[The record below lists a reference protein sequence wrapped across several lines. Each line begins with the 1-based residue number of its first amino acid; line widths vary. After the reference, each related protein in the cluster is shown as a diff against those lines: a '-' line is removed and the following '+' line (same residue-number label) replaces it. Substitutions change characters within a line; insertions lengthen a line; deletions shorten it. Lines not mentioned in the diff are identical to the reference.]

1 MAIVA
6 GLAGLFSVLTSWIV
20 GARLVLLARRTR
32 QLPELL
38 IGLALFLT
46 GGCWSPLVAVGRQAA
61 ALPDDVRATLV
72 GVGCV
77 CGVVGMTCLAVF
89 TWRTYR
95 PGDAWAA
102 AAAGAVAL
110 VLCGVFAGQ
119 SAGRG
124 WVDFARTESGP
135 WLLASWIGVG
145 LYCWS
150 NAEAWRQ
157 YGMQRRRAALGLA
170 DPVVADRMRLW
181 ALAMAAA
188 LAGSLVLALCQLL
201 GVPIA
206 GTAVGLALTAVVACV
221 AAGCLWLA
229 FVPPDAYL
237 ARVRASAASQA

>member
-6 GLAGLFSVLTSWIV
+6 GLAGLFSVLTSWFV

-61 ALPDDVRATLV
+61 ALPDPVRATLV

-170 DPVVADRMRLW
+170 DPVVTDRMRLW

-188 LAGSLVLALCQLL
+188 LAGSLILALCQLL

-229 FVPPDAYL
+229 FVPPAAYL
-237 ARVRASAASQA
+237 ARVRSAAAARA